1 MKKIAVITPILN
13 EKDNIVN
20 FIEAIKTSLK
30 GIEINYSIYFIDDGS
45 VDGSYELLEEL
56 VKTNKNLFCIKL
68 SRNFGKEVA
77 LTAAIN
83 ELDDSSDACVI
94 LDCDLQHPPE
104 LLPKMILK
112 WNQGNKIVWT
122 IRKNINYGIIRSL
135 GSKLFFYIMNK
146 LSKNFLKPKTT
157 DFVLID
163 KSVAFELKR
172 FTERIRFFRGLL
184 SSLGYKSEYL
194 YFDAPDR
201 AVGKSTFNLYRLS
214 SLAIET
220 ISSYTLLPLK
230 MTGLIGIM
238 IILISMVLFLYMVF
252 SNIFQI
258 NYFTNLALV
267 VVFNTFLFG
276 ILLTSI
282 GLLGLYIGQIHYE
295 VKNRPLY
302 FISNKIGKK

>member
-20 FIEAIKTSLK
+20 FIEAIKISLK
-30 GIEINYSIYFIDDGS
+30 DIEINYSIYFVDDGS
-45 VDGSYELLEEL
+45 IDGSFELLEEL
-56 VKTNKNLFCIKL
+56 IKTNKNLFCIKL

-83 ELDDSSDACVI
+83 ELDDTSDACVI

-112 WNQGNKIVWT
+112 WKEGNKIVWT

-135 GSKLFFYIMNK
+135 GSKLFFYTMNK

-163 KSVAFELKR
+163 KSVALELKR

-201 AVGKSTFNLYRLS
+201 AAGKSSFNLYRLS
-214 SLAIET
+214 SLAVET

-230 MTGLIGIM
+230 LTGLIGIM
-238 IILISMVLFLYMVF
+238 IILISMFLFLYMVF

-302 FISNKIGKK
+302 FISNKIGNK